1 MRQILILLSWNGT
14 GFLPGLCTPICCH
27 SVKTKFCELQ
37 AENLM
42 LEAFGTC
49 LPTNRA
55 GELFIQTYLDRK
67 EPT

>member
-1 MRQILILLSWNGT
+1 
-14 GFLPGLCTPICCH
+14 
-27 SVKTKFCELQ
+27 
-37 AENLM
+37 M